1 MAIKLINKKTHI
13 TLKDESGTIELKP
26 PSMNAYPVYDGE
38 TLVIPKMEDQELETK
53 NKTVK
58 ENITVEKIPFSK
70 TSNNAGGNT
79 VVIA

>member
-1 MAIKLINKKTHI
+1 MAIKLVNKKANI
-13 TLKDESGTIELKP
+13 TLKDNGGNVELKP
-26 PSMNAYPVYDGE
+26 PSMNSYPIYAGE
-38 TLVIPKMEDQELETK
+38 TLVIPKVEKQELETK

-58 ENITVEKIPFSK
+58 DNITVEKIPFSK